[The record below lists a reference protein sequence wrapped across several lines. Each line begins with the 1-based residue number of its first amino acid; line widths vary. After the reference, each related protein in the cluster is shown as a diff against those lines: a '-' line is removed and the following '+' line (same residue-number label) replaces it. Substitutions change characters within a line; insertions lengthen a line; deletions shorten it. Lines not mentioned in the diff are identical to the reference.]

1 MAKLNKS
8 QILSQVT
15 EIVQSF
21 INDNVASFKAN
32 KAEDFETSLLKAMR
46 ELLAPKKRGGA
57 VSNKMKD
64 GLVYC
69 NYFKDYF
76 SPESFKTR
84 TNGKPKANCI
94 EAEKILRK
102 LKNLKITVEKKATND
117 LRAKRITRDD
127 WFDIMNKLDTFTAR
141 KFESVEQIVWDV
153 EIAGPSY

>member
-15 EIVQSF
+15 ETVQS
-21 INDNVASFKAN
+21 IVNDKVASFKAN
-32 KAEDFETSLLKAMR
+32 KAEEFEATLLEALKSI
-46 ELLAPKKRGGA
+46 LQPKKGGGA
-57 VSNKMKD
+57 VSDKVKD

-69 NYFKDYF
+69 NYFKAYF

-102 LKNLKITVEKKATND
+102 LKHLKISVEKKATND
-117 LRAKRITRDD
+117 LRAKRITQDE
-127 WFDIMNKLDTFTAR
+127 WFDIMNKLDTFASR
-141 KFESVEQIVWDV
+141 KFGGAEQVVWDDV
-153 EIAGPSY
+153 EMAEEA